1 MSTASTAATLESS
14 RPAQLPRRDLTDC
27 PPAALRP
34 LFETLDGFVDAI
46 PLADIQALVDRHEVS
61 ADELGDAIHI
71 DGAAYV
77 RTLVYRRPNVEVFVM
92 AWLPGQ
98 RSPIHDHA
106 GSGCVVRI
114 VSGTAREDLYRR
126 REDGLVERDGE
137 RRLDRG
143 GVTSSF
149 DADIHTLGNAV
160 DAPASPRDI
169 LVTIHVYSPPLK
181 PTRKYVEAPA

>member
-1 MSTASTAATLESS
+1 MNTLPSIAVAPPPS
-14 RPAQLPRRDLTDC
+14 KLPRRDLTGAP
-27 PPAALRP
+27 PPALEPLFDELRP
-34 LFETLDGFVDAI
+34 FDEPIALAALEAI
-46 PLADIQALVDRHEVS
+46 VARHPVS

-77 RTLVYRRPNVEVFVM
+77 RTLVYGRANVEVLVM

-106 GSGCVVRI
+106 GSGCVVRVI
-114 VSGTAREDLYRR
+114 AGAAREELYQRR
-126 REDGLVERDGE
+126 GDGFVERTGE
-137 RRLDRG
+137 RLLAPG

-149 DADIHTLGNAV
+149 DADIHTFGNAC

-169 LVTIHVYSPPLK
+169 LVTIHVYSPPLQ
-181 PTRKYVEAPA
+181 PTQKYVEAPR